1 MTARAVTAAG
11 SAVTHEPGRCSEHGD
26 RLLSHRAAGMRWPYS
41 SDPRTICYHPD
52 HSLDDRERCLFCG
65 GRLFAE
71 GEIPDHVSVS
81 EARTTCSG
89 RCRVALHRSRRRA
102 HV

>member
-1 MTARAVTAAG
+1 
-11 SAVTHEPGRCSEHGD
+11 
-26 RLLSHRAAGMRWPYS
+26 MRWPWS
-41 SDPRTICYHPD
+41 GDPRTICYHPD
-52 HSLDDRERCLFCG
+52 HTLADRERCQSCG
-65 GRLFAE
+65 GRLFAD
-71 GEIPDHVSVS
+71 GEIPDHVNAS